1 MLHVGSAALG
11 CPVERSSTRF
21 LTGDGKPA
29 GLPFS
34 LMRTLGPVAEL
45 VHNDCRPGTMKE
57 TLEAINQMQSDGVI
71 GKYAIGGAVGAT
83 FYLAPAATVDLDVF
97 VMLPVASAG
106 LLVSLSPIY
115 EYLKLRGGKVQ
126 DEYIVIGGWPVQF
139 LPPNDDLERDAVN
152 QSISTAVEG
161 VRTWVMSAEH
171 LVAIALKTGRAKD
184 HNRILQFVEQGM
196 VDMHKLMS
204 ILEQH
209 RLTSKWKQFEIKF
222 LGGSDEQT

>member
-1 MLHVGSAALG
+1 
-11 CPVERSSTRF
+11 
-21 LTGDGKPA
+21 
-29 GLPFS
+29 
-34 LMRTLGPVAEL
+34 
-45 VHNDCRPGTMKE
+45 
-57 TLEAINQMQSDGVI
+57 
-71 GKYAIGGAVGAT
+71 
-83 FYLAPAATVDLDVF
+83 
-97 VMLPVASAG
+97 LPVASAG